1 MSVKHGASL
10 RSRASEQNRSLLNAP
25 VSKYIAPGGASF
37 MVDASALRTSQT
49 TASGLVLPQTVNG
62 VFLSVVERDVPCV
75 MQYRL
80 NDSWNTISSR
90 ELYQGVAGVAR
101 ALQNWGICC
110 GDRVAILSENRPEW
124 AMADFASLLLGAITV
139 PFYPTLTSEQI
150 AYMLKDSGAR
160 VVFVSTETQLQKVLA
175 VKDQTQVEHIVI
187 MDATTSPA
195 EFMAPMVHNGPH
207 ERDSSLDAVANQV
220 KSNDVATLIYTSG
233 TTGVPKGVLLTHGNM
248 TSNLTCSLGGFDL
261 GVGDISLSFLPLS
274 HITARHVDLAVLFRG
289 ASLAY
294 VGFVEQLTQALKEV
308 RPTFLVG
315 VPRVY
320 EKIHTSVEEKAKH
333 FPANWLYPWALRVG
347 QENLEEVLAG
357 LTPRSLSWKLANQL
371 VYSKIRAGMGGRV
384 RVFISG
390 GAPLGRDLAQ
400 WYATMGIRLHEGYG
414 LTETSPVIAV
424 NTPGAHK
431 LGTVGK
437 PLSNVEVRIA
447 DDGEILVRGP
457 SIFKGY
463 WKNPEETANAF
474 SDGWFKTGDIGS
486 LDEDGFLSVTDRKKD
501 LIKTSGGKFIAPQP
515 LENSL
520 KHNALITEAVVIGE
534 KRKFPAVMI
543 VPYFRLLEDWAHANE
558 VVFSEHAEL
567 VSHPKVQTLY
577 EGIVDDLNR
586 NLARFER
593 LKKIIL
599 LPEEFTV
606 ADGTLTASMKLRRRV
621 VEERYREQIDA
632 MYQEAE
638 QTAVKI

>member
-1 MSVKHGASL
+1 MGDTS
-10 RSRASEQNRSLLNAP
+10 AP
-25 VSKYIAPGGASF
+25 Q
-37 MVDASALRTSQT
+37 TSQVGT
-49 TASGLVLPQTVNG
+49 SGLVLPQTVNG
-62 VFLSVVERDVPCV
+62 VFLSVVARALPCV

-80 NDSWNTISSR
+80 NDSWKPISSH
-90 ELYQGVAGVAR
+90 ELYQNVAGVAR
-101 ALQNWGICC
+101 ALQNLGIHH

-124 AMADFASLLLGAITV
+124 AIADFASLLLGAITV
-139 PFYPTLTSEQI
+139 PIYPTLIADQI
-150 AYMLKDSGAR
+150 SYMLKDSGAK
-160 VVFVSTETQLQKVLA
+160 VVFVSSETQLQKVLS
-175 VKDQTQVEHIVI
+175 VRSQSEVEHIVI
-187 MDATTSPA
+187 MDSTTSPA
-195 EFMAPMVHNGPH
+195 EHMAPMMHSVPH
-207 ERDSSLDAVANQV
+207 KPDASLDALANEV
-220 KSNDVATLIYTSG
+220 KSDDVATLIYTSG

-261 GVGDISLSFLPLS
+261 GEGDISLSFLPLS

-320 EKIHTSVEEKAKH
+320 EKVHVQVEEKAKH
-333 FPANWLYPWALRVG
+333 FPGSWFYPWALRVG
-347 QENLEEVLAG
+347 QEHLKEVLVG
-357 LTPRSLSWKLANQL
+357 HTPRSLVWKLANKL

-424 NTPGAHK
+424 NNPGAHK

-437 PLSNVEVRIA
+437 PLSNIQIRIA

-463 WKNPEETANAF
+463 WKNSEETANAF
-474 SDGWFKTGDIGS
+474 TDGWFKTGDIGS
-486 LDEDGFLSVTDRKKD
+486 LDDDGFLSVTDRKKD

-515 LENSL
+515 LENAL
-520 KHNALITEAVVIGE
+520 KHSALITEAVVIGD
-534 KRKFPAVMI
+534 KRKFPAVLI
-543 VPYFRLLEDWAHANE
+543 VPYFRLLEDWAHAHE
-558 VVFSEHAEL
+558 VSFSGHTEL
-567 VSHPKVQTLY
+567 VSHPKVQSLY
-577 EGIVDDLNR
+577 EGIVEELNR

-599 LPEEFTV
+599 LSEEFTV
-606 ADGTLTASMKLRRRV
+606 ADGSLTASMKLRRRV
-621 VEERYREQIDA
+621 VEERYRQRIDA
-632 MYQEAE
+632 MYREAE
-638 QTAVKI
+638 HVAATS